1 MKINLNKF
9 LALSLVL
16 SGGLTSV
23 SFAGNKDRVAQAGAN
38 ELLLNPW
45 ARSTGFANA
54 NASSVRGL
62 ESQFL
67 NVAGLAF
74 TKKTELLFSNTTI
87 LASAGIKYNA
97 FGFSQKVGKGGVMA
111 LAVNS
116 LNFGQ
121 IDITTVDNPEGGI
134 GKYGASFNNINL
146 SYAKEFSNS
155 IFGGI
160 NIKAI
165 SQTIPSLSAR
175 GIAIDAGIQY
185 LTGNNEER
193 NNVHFGIALKNV
205 GPAMKYSGSGLSTK
219 RASPTN
225 GQMTNVEQRSS
236 LIELPALLSISGA
249 YDFLFGDK
257 HRVTAAGN
265 FISNSYGKN
274 QFNFGV
280 EYGFTDFFMVRGGY
294 AFEDGIN
301 NADTRT
307 TLYTGPTAGFT
318 LERPITKTGTTFG
331 IDYSYRVTNPLNG
344 VHSIGVR
351 LAL

>member
-16 SGGLTSV
+16 SGGLTCV

-134 GKYGASFNNINL
+134 VNTEPRSIILIYLMLRNFPIVFLEVLILKLFLKL
-146 SYAKEFSNS
+146 S
-155 IFGGI
+155 
-160 NIKAI
+160 
-165 SQTIPSLSAR
+165 Q
-175 GIAIDAGIQY
+175 
-185 LTGNNEER
+185 
-193 NNVHFGIALKNV
+193 V
-205 GPAMKYSGSGLSTK
+205 
-219 RASPTN
+219 
-225 GQMTNVEQRSS
+225 
-236 LIELPALLSISGA
+236 
-249 YDFLFGDK
+249 
-257 HRVTAAGN
+257 
-265 FISNSYGKN
+265 
-274 QFNFGV
+274 
-280 EYGFTDFFMVRGGY
+280 
-294 AFEDGIN
+294 
-301 NADTRT
+301 
-307 TLYTGPTAGFT
+307 
-318 LERPITKTGTTFG
+318 
-331 IDYSYRVTNPLNG
+331 
-344 VHSIGVR
+344 
-351 LAL
+351 